1 MYIGAGYRLRIGT
14 PHIIGKVCRNHSF
27 VKEHNNFNFIPVKK
41 LRDFRAE
48 IFF

>member
-14 PHIIGKVCRNHSF
+14 PDIIGKIWKNYSF

-41 LRDFRAE
+41 LRDFRAV
-48 IFF
+48 IFL